1 MGPFSYTNARSLLQ
15 VLTLSAGLATIGF
28 GTSALAQASS
38 APYSMG
44 GSTKRFGQDRD
55 RIAQSGQLFRIEGHC
70 QSACTMFLKLKNVCV
85 DPSAELLF
93 HAGNNPQ
100 GTQRMLASYNA
111 RLRSF
116 LMANHYMDTPQFHTI
131 SGSEII
137 QKFGYRQCPQK

>member
-1 MGPFSYTNARSLLQ
+1 MDNSSYANTMFLLK
-15 VLTLSAGLATIGF
+15 VLTLSACLAIGF
-28 GTSALAQASS
+28 STSVLAQASS

-44 GSTKRFGQDRD
+44 GNTERFAQDRA
-55 RIAQSGQLFRIEGHC
+55 RIAQSGQPFRIEGHC
-70 QSACTMFLKLKNVCV
+70 QSACTMFLSLKNVCV

-93 HAGNNPQ
+93 HAGGNPQ
-100 GTQRMLASYNA
+100 STQRMLNSYNA

-137 QKFGYRQCPQK
+137 QKFGYRQCR